1 MVKKSKTMAE
11 YLSPGVYVEEH
22 DTGSKPMEGV
32 STSVAGFIGMAVR
45 GKTVGV
51 PELVTSFADYQ
62 RKFGGY
68 LSENSHREYRYLPY
82 SVEQFFQ
89 NGGSKCY
96 VMRVAPKDAQ
106 LAYKEINNK
115 IKFLASSKG
124 QWGNKI
130 LVSIAKASKAKTQIL
145 SANQDEARYELKSVA
160 GFHEGDVVLFNDG
173 ATKVYNKVKKIIGN
187 SVEFEKSFEVDVVD
201 ANLLPKKTISTCE
214 ISVAIKYEE
223 TIEKY
228 SDVSLNVKSPNYI
241 LNKLS
246 KSDLLSVEILEKDID
261 ADSVIANL
269 YGEDVDKFSFALSNG
284 FDGTIDSVEPSIY
297 IGKDNGPSQ
306 RTGIQAFLDNNVVS
320 MLAIPGITDPSVLVS
335 LVAHCENLAN
345 RMAILDVP
353 LDMVKVDEIADYRS
367 MFDSTYAA
375 IYHPW
380 VQVYDVLDKKPV
392 HIPPSGSIAGI
403 YARSDTQRG
412 VYKAPANETVRCTGL
427 SCLYNKGEQDILN
440 PLGVNLLRAFPGQ
453 GIKVWGARTC
463 SSDMPLKYVN
473 IRRLLIFIEE
483 SIKSNTSWAVFE
495 PNNELLWM
503 RVQRTIANFLTT
515 LWSSGALAG
524 ATPAEA
530 FFVDV
535 SRNTMT
541 PDDIANGRLICNIG
555 VAPTRPAE
563 FVIFRV
569 TQIMGNEAGA
579 GSSEE

>member
-1 MVKKSKTMAE
+1 MAE

-32 STSVAGFIGMAVR
+32 STSIAGFIGMSVR

-68 LSENSHREYRYLPY
+68 LSENSHGAYRYLPY

-89 NGGSKCY
+89 NGGSRCY
-96 VMRVAPKDAQ
+96 IMRVAPQDARA
-106 LAYKEINNK
+106 AYKEINGK
-115 IKFLASSKG
+115 IKFVASSEG
-124 QWGNKI
+124 QWGDKI
-130 LVSIAKASKAKTQIL
+130 LISISKASKAKTQIL
-145 SANQDEARYELKSVA
+145 GENQAEARYEFKSVV
-160 GFHEGDVVLFNDG
+160 GFHEGDIVLFSDG
-173 ATKVYNKVKKIIGN
+173 NTQVYNKIKKIIGN
-187 SVEFEKSFEVDVVD
+187 SVEFELPFDIDVVD
-201 ANLLPKKTISTCE
+201 KNLLPKKLISTCE
-214 ISVAIKYEE
+214 IAITIKYEE
-223 TIEKY
+223 IIEKY

-241 LNKLS
+241 LNKLN
-246 KSDLLSVEILEKDID
+246 KSDLINVEVLSQDIEP
-261 ADSVIANL
+261 ASIISQI
-269 YGEDVDKFSFALSNG
+269 YGEDVNKFSFALSNG
-284 FDGTIDSVEPSIY
+284 FDGTVDAVDASIY
-297 IGKDNGPSQ
+297 IGQDGGPSQ
-306 RTGIQAFLDNNVVS
+306 RTGLQAFLDNNVVS
-320 MLAIPGITDPSVLVS
+320 MLAVPGVTDPSVLVS

-345 RMAILDVP
+345 RIAILDVP
-353 LDMVKVDEIADYRS
+353 LDMIKVNEIVDYRS

-380 VQVYDVLDKKPV
+380 VQIYDVLDKKPV
-392 HIPPSGSIAGI
+392 HIPPSGSVAGI

-440 PLGVNLLRAFPGQ
+440 PIGVNLLRAFPGQ

-463 SSDMPLKYVN
+463 SSDMALKYVN

-483 SIKSNTSWAVFE
+483 SIKNNTNWAVFE

-503 RVQRTIANFLTT
+503 RVQRTISNFLTT
-515 LWSSGALAG
+515 LWGAGALAG

-555 VAPTRPAE
+555 IAPTRPAE
-563 FVIFRV
+563 FVIFKI
-569 TQIMGNEAGA
+569 TQLMGDEVSEAPAEDVG
-579 GSSEE
+579 